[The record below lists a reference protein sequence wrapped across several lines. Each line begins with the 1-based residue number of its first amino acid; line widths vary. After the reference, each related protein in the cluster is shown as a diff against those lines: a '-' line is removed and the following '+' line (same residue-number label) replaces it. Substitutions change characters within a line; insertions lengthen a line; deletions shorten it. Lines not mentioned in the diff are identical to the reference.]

1 MGLRMWRYYLKNAL
15 INILG
20 HRLVHTISIGTI
32 SLSLLLFGLFMLFFT
47 NIDRWLREWGQS
59 SISMSVYLVDGL
71 DLKRREA
78 VREMLEDISGVR
90 VRGFISKE
98 EAMAQLKEA
107 LGGQSGLLDGLS
119 ENPLPA
125 SFELLIQDVG
135 PQEISAEKLKK
146 RLENEAGIQEVQ
158 YNQQWQERAEGF
170 LYFLRI
176 GGMVIG
182 GLLCLATL
190 FIITNTIKLT
200 IYSRRNEIEILK
212 IVGATDWFVKT
223 PFLIEGAIQG
233 ILGSLLALGLIFLVH
248 SLLSLKK
255 IYLFGLPVMN
265 IVFLPWS
272 YVCFIVIM
280 GLVLGFV
287 GGFIA
292 VGRFFNL

>member
-1 MGLRMWRYYLKNAL
+1 
-15 INILG
+15 
-20 HRLVHTISIGTI
+20 
-32 SLSLLLFGLFMLFFT
+32 
-47 NIDRWLREWGQS
+47 
-59 SISMSVYLVDGL
+59 
-71 DLKRREA
+71 
-78 VREMLEDISGVR
+78 
-90 VRGFISKE
+90 
-98 EAMAQLKEA
+98 MAQLKEA

-119 ENPLPA
+119 KNPLPA

-135 PQEISAEKLKK
+135 RQEISPEKLKM

-158 YNQQWQERAEGF
+158 YNQQWQKRAEGF

-176 GGMVIG
+176 GGMLIG

-233 ILGSLLALGLIFLVH
+233 ILGSLLALVLIFLVH

-265 IVFLPWS
+265 IVFLPWN
-272 YVCFIVIM
+272 YVCIIVIM